1 MSFYLSNR
9 FNNSL
14 NSTRTNNNNSLFN
27 YYMSFNNKNKNNFY
41 NTTNNIYSNNSLNDT
56 NEEFMKLNT
65 NIEIL
70 KHKLNNFNNILMPNN
85 YESIFNKKLL
95 LQKNNNK
102 TFNNINYK
110 KDILKLLIM
119 NIFLII

>member
-27 YYMSFNNKNKNNFY
+27 NYMSFNNKNKNNFY
-41 NTTNNIYSNNSLNDT
+41 NTTNIFYSNLNDT

-70 KHKLNNFNNILMPNN
+70 KHKLKI
-85 YESIFNKKLL
+85 
-95 LQKNNNK
+95 
-102 TFNNINYK
+102 
-110 KDILKLLIM
+110 
-119 NIFLII
+119 